1 MTRIQPKNRVLAWVE
16 DRLPV
21 LSFLSSHTSG
31 YYAPKNFNLW
41 YYFGSLALLFLMPW
55 LDQGKVKSI
64 RYRGLGYKIAL
75 GLFALSFVLLA
86 AVGAGVTAELIP
98 QWFGEAADATFIEN
112 LFGRIWTLVYFG
124 FFVFLWVY
132 TRFGFEK
139 TKPVPDRV
147 TSHADCDRRDR
158 GCGGRRRP
166 AFRRRV
172 LSSGDGRLAGAVAS
186 ASENPEKPPSGG
198 FLFGGSD
205 ASSPPRWRAASFAF
219 DELDTHRQVERTDVL
234 GQRAD

>member
-1 MTRIQPKNRVLAWVE
+1 MIP
-16 DRLPV
+16 
-21 LSFLSSHTSG
+21 SF
-31 YYAPKNFNLW
+31 
-41 YYFGSLALLFLMPW
+41 FGTAVWGVIAMFAAIALLFLMPW

-75 GLFALSFVLLA
+75 GLFALSFILLA

-112 LFGRIWTLVYFG
+112 LFGRIWTIVYFG

-147 TSHADCDRRDR
+147 TSHD
-158 GCGGRRRP
+158 
-166 AFRRRV
+166 
-172 LSSGDGRLAGAVAS
+172 
-186 ASENPEKPPSGG
+186 
-198 FLFGGSD
+198 
-205 ASSPPRWRAASFAF
+205 
-219 DELDTHRQVERTDVL
+219 
-234 GQRAD
+234 